1 MVGSGNWA
9 MTGAD
14 GWAST
19 VSVAADISVVAIA
32 VGSLLVALLALR
44 HQRKHDNRVI
54 KHELKMAEPKVVW
67 VFGPNGDGTLKISLI
82 NAGSGTAIRVRSTM
96 VADGQEIEDWTW
108 KAVYNAVHGDAPI
121 LNFHW
126 YQTMPL
132 SIASGKTVHLVEFG
146 VKGLSSAQL
155 LNKLLSNIQLR
166 FYYKSNL
173 EEKTLVTEWS
183 SSRQLGIPV

>member
-9 MTGAD
+9 MTGVD

-19 VSVAADISVVAIA
+19 VSVAADMSVVAIA

-67 VFGPNGDGTLKISLI
+67 AFGPSSDGTLKISLI

-96 VADGQEIEDWTW
+96 VVDGQEIEDWNW
-108 KAVYNAVHGDAPI
+108 KAVYNAVQGDAKI

-132 SIASGKTVHLVEFG
+132 SIASGKTVHLVEFE

-155 LNKLLSNIQLR
+155 LNKLLSNTQLR
-166 FYYKSNL
+166 FYYKSNI